1 MTKTDFPR
9 WPAFGALALALALL
23 ATPATAAWDA
33 LQKLQ
38 AQRGARVTAIAVDL
52 DTGKTLQALNAE
64 TRLSPASLSK
74 LVLAAAA
81 LETWPGDKTFAT
93 QILSMATPT
102 DGRLPADLIVYSE
115 GDATLDHQA
124 LWLLA
129 AQVKR
134 SGVEQVDGDL
144 VVQAAPFGLLGCETK
159 DRCDALTRSHTAYD
173 APLSAFGVDYGTWCV
188 DVLPDAPGAAAQVR
202 SCAAVDVPIPLEG
215 TIQTR
220 GTRSDTWLW
229 LDRITR
235 PESEALVMGGSVHA
249 AAGGVRLYRSM
260 ADPALGAGLLLREVL
275 AELGVRVSGSVRVST
290 DAIPR
295 AARALAAHQGMPLRE
310 QVGRLLRY
318 SNNYISDVLTLAM
331 AAERTPA
338 PVTTLASAA
347 QPLADL
353 VVRARRN
360 AGYAVPTGDDDRPLM
375 FSGSGLTPENRLSA
389 RDLVAVLRQ
398 QYRATDTFP
407 WFYAGLVVPR
417 QAPSRFLRTGSAAW
431 KDRVALK
438 TGTLTE
444 PYSVFGTAGYLRKRD
459 GGWIAFAALVNG
471 ERRRSI
477 AVSDALAAI
486 RKDVEKIL
494 DRY

>member
-1 MTKTDFPR
+1 MTNIFYPQ
-9 WPAFGALALALALL
+9 WSVVGALALALISA
-23 ATPATAAWDA
+23 PATATWDA
-33 LQKLQ
+33 LQALQ
-38 AQRGARVTAIAVDL
+38 AKRSARVTAIAVDL
-52 DTGKTLQALNAE
+52 ETGKTLQALNPE

-74 LVLAAAA
+74 VVLAAAA

-93 QILSMATPT
+93 TVMTTATPV
-102 DGRLPADLIVYSE
+102 DSALPGDLIVFSE

-129 AQVKR
+129 AQIKR
-134 SGVEQVDGDL
+134 AGLRRIDGDL

-159 DRCDALTRSHTAYD
+159 DRCDALARSHTAYD

-188 DVLPDAPGAAAQVR
+188 DVMPDVPGVAAQVQ

-215 TIQTR
+215 EIQTR
-220 GTRSDTWLW
+220 GTRSNTWLW
-229 LDRITR
+229 LDRVTR
-235 PESEALVMGGSVHA
+235 PESEALVMGGSVHSA
-249 AAGGVRLYRSM
+249 TDSVRLYRSM

-275 AELGVRVSGSVRVST
+275 GEIGVSVAGAVRVST
-290 DAIPR
+290 DAVPR
-295 AARALAAHQGMPLRE
+295 AARPLAMTYGMPLRE
-310 QVGRLLRY
+310 QIGRLLRY

-331 AAERTPA
+331 AAERTPE
-338 PVTTLASAA
+338 PVTTLATASRA
-347 QPLADL
+347 LSDL
-353 VVRARRN
+353 VVRARSS
-360 AGYAVPTGDDDRPLM
+360 AGYAVPSGDDDRPLM

-389 RDLVAVLRQ
+389 RDLAAVLRQ
-398 QYRATDTFP
+398 QYRSTDTFP

-438 TGTLTE
+438 TGTLSE
-444 PYSVFGTAGYLRKRD
+444 PHSVFGTAGYLRKRD

-471 ERRRSI
+471 QPRRGI
-477 AVSDALAAI
+477 PVSDSLAAI

-494 DRY
+494 ERY